1 MPQKPN
7 KSKPSKPTYNYD
19 WAEPVYRELEKAG
32 FTPLE
37 QKNIVWN
44 LMAESK
50 GRLVDEVGN
59 ESVYKGRGYIQL
71 TGKDNYEYFGK
82 KLGVDLVK
90 NPELAN
96 DPEIAAKIVPLF
108 YAENKKWR
116 KIKGNYEDF
125 DNVVK
130 ATAPKFYKKQGDSVI
145 RINKLK
151 QDGIEPPP
159 LRKPVQNP
167 VQNPKQKVAMIEP
180 MQELPMISKDPSG
193 MPSFDTRPSDA

>member
-1 MPQKPN
+1 MPQKQN
-7 KSKPSKPTYNYD
+7 QSKPTKPAKPAYNYD

-37 QKNIVWN
+37 QRNIIWN

-50 GRLVDEVGN
+50 GKLVDEVGN
-59 ESVYKGRGYIQL
+59 KSKYRGRGYIQL
-71 TGKDNYEYFGK
+71 TTLNNYKHFGK
-82 KLGVDLVK
+82 LLGIDLEN

-130 ATAPKFYKKQGDSVI
+130 ATAPEFYKKEGDSI
-145 RINKLK
+145 HRINKLK
-151 QDGIEPPP
+151 EDGIEPPL
-159 LRKPVQNP
+159 LREPVKKPIE
-167 VQNPKQKVAMIEP
+167 KKVAMDEP
-180 MQELPMISKDPSG
+180 MEQLPRLSLDANG
-193 MPSFDTRPSDA
+193 MQSFDVRPSDA